1 MKNGYHA
8 YLLHIL
14 DAIKNIEKFTK
25 GCSKEK
31 FMKAKIIQDSV
42 IRNLEIIGEAA
53 KHVPASVRKKYD
65 SIEWKRIAGMRDI
78 LIHEYFGVDLDRV
91 WQVLKV
97 RLPELKE
104 GINNILRNETDK

>member
-1 MKNGYHA
+1 MKNGYRV

-14 DAIKNIEKFTK
+14 DAINNIEEFTK

-31 FMKAKIIQDSV
+31 FIKAKIIQDSV

-53 KHVPASVRKKYD
+53 KHVSASVRKKYA

-78 LIHEYFGVDLDRV
+78 LIHEYFGVDIDRV

-104 GINNILRNETDK
+104 GINNILRNEIDK

>member
-1 MKNGYHA
+1 MKNSYRT
-8 YLLHIL
+8 YLQHIL
-14 DAIKNIEKFTK
+14 DAIQNIEEFTS
-25 GCSKEK
+25 GCAKEK
-31 FMKAKIIQDSV
+31 FFKTRMIQDSV

-53 KHVPASVRKKYD
+53 KHIPPAIRKKHA

-91 WQVLKV
+91 WQVVKA

-104 GINNILRNETDK
+104 RIDNILCE

>member
-1 MKNGYHA
+1 MKNGYQV

-14 DAIKNIEKFTK
+14 DAIRNIEEFTK

-31 FMKAKIIQDSV
+31 FLKAKIIQDSV

-53 KHVPASVRKKYD
+53 KHVPASVRRKYA

-104 GINNILRNETDK
+104 GINKILSNEADK